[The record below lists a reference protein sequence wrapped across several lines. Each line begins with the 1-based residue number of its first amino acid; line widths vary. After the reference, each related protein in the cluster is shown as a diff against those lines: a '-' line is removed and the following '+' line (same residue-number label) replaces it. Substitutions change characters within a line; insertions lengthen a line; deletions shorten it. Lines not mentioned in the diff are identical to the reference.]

1 MQEIRYKLIW
11 MGQQLGPYTKT
22 EIDQQLANNEIGRS
36 HIVELPTGD
45 RLPLGE
51 FMDQLQAP
59 QPQATQATAGS
70 QQFYLAIGSQPQG
83 PYSTAEVT
91 EFIENGSIGDDIQ
104 ILVEG
109 KDTWQKVSEIHA
121 FQGILYQAH
130 TRKATMPTAAAQPE
144 TTSTEQ
150 SRKDITVFVEGQRYG
165 PYTTTQILQGAQ
177 QGLIDGDA
185 LATRPGMPGATPLS
199 KWNNFRK
206 TPFQFRSSQKPATRH
221 IDDGMLELTDALKG
235 YIFAGLGFILW
246 TPLAL
251 AGLFYGVR
259 ILRAGALKH
268 GLSQTALSLLGLGL
282 WGFSLMQTMGNAS

>member
-11 MGQQLGPYTKT
+11 MGQQLGSYTKA
-22 EIDQQLANNEIGRS
+22 EIDQQLANNDIGRS

-51 FMDQLQAP
+51 FLDQLQAP
-59 QPQATQATAGS
+59 QPQAAQTTAGS

-83 PYSTAEVT
+83 PYSTEEVA

-109 KDTWQKVSEIHA
+109 DEAWQKISEIHA

-130 TRKATMPTAAAQPE
+130 TRKAAMPTAAAQPE
-144 TTSTEQ
+144 TTSAEQ
-150 SRKDITVFVEGQRYG
+150 SRKDITVFIEGQRYG
-165 PYTTTQILQGAQ
+165 PYTTAQILQGAQ

-185 LATRPGMPGATPLS
+185 LATRPGMPGATPLC
-199 KWNNFRK
+199 KWNDFRK
-206 TPFQFRSSQKPATRH
+206 TPFQFRSSQKPATRRA
-221 IDDGMLELTDALKG
+221 DDGMLELTDALKG

-246 TPLAL
+246 APLAL

-282 WGFSLMQTMGNAS
+282 WGFALMQTMGNAA